1 MNRARAAAR
10 THKRVRARAVVP
22 GARVLVTR
30 RCHDRR
36 FFLSPFGDP
45 RKGHT
50 AEQTTNFYGYTL
62 ARAALKYGTQIHAAC
77 QMGDHHHLSITDVLG
92 NRPNF
97 KNSVHGN
104 LARGL
109 NGRFGRFD
117 TVWSGGG
124 SCDTVAPSDHQ
135 SLDDLAYTDCNPVT
149 SGLVKWAHLWPG
161 FTTYGWRFGETR
173 TFKRPDW
180 YYDPENPDN
189 DETITL
195 TRVRPPV
202 FLELSD
208 DELFDKLMAR
218 CMEIQRAKQ
227 DEYDAQNRRFMG
239 VKKLA
244 KTKWWKRA
252 KSWEDRF
259 TQIPTVAASDRSKR
273 IAQLKRDAKWR
284 AEYAEQRENLRA
296 GQPTKLPY
304 GAYLLP
310 RIYGVPMAKPP

>member
-1 MNRARAAAR
+1 MNRARAAGR
-10 THKRVRARAVVP
+10 THERVRARAVVP

-36 FFLSPFGDP
+36 FFLSPFGAP

-50 AEQTTNFYGYTL
+50 AEQTTDFYGYTL
-62 ARAALKYGTQIHAAC
+62 ARAALKYGPQIHAAC
-77 QMGDHHHLSITDVLG
+77 QMGNHHHLSITDVLR

-109 NGRFGRFD
+109 NGRFD
-117 TVWSGGG
+117 
-124 SCDTVAPSDHQ
+124 DTVAPSDNE
-135 SLDDLAYTDCNPVT
+135 SLDDLAYADCNHVT
-149 SGLVKWAHLWPG
+149 SGLVKWAHSWPG
-161 FTTYGWRFGETR
+161 FTTYGWRFCETR

-180 YYDPENPDN
+180 HFDPDDPE
-189 DETITL
+189 TLTL
-195 TRVRPPV
+195 TRARPPI

-218 CMEIQRAKQ
+218 CIELQHAKQ
-227 DEYDAQNRRFMG
+227 DECDAQNRRFMG
-239 VKKLA
+239 LKKLA

-259 TQIPTVAASDRSKR
+259 TQIPTVAASNKGKR
-273 IAQLKRDAKWR
+273 IPQLKRDAKWR
-284 AEYAEQRENLRA
+284 AEYAEQRENLKA
-296 GQPTKLPY
+296 GRPTKLPY
-304 GAYLLP
+304 GAY
-310 RIYGVPMAKPP
+310 

>member
-1 MNRARAAAR
+1 M
-10 THKRVRARAVVP
+10 
-22 GARVLVTR
+22 
-30 RCHDRR
+30 
-36 FFLSPFGDP
+36 FLSPFGDP

-50 AEQTTNFYGYTL
+50 AEQTKNFFGYTL
-62 ARAALKYGTQIHAAC
+62 ARAVHKYGVELHAGS
-77 QMGDHHHLSITDVLG
+77 QMGNHLHLSITDVLA

-97 KNSVHGN
+97 KNSLHSN

-109 NGRFGRFD
+109 NARFGRFD
-117 TVWSGGG
+117 SVWSGNG
-124 SCDTVAPSDHQ
+124 SCDTVAPSDHEA
-135 SLDDLAYTDCNPVT
+135 LDDLAYSDCNPVT

-189 DETITL
+189 PEFITL
-195 TRVRPPV
+195 TRVRPAI
-202 FLELSD
+202 FLELTD

-218 CMEIQRAKQ
+218 CMEVQRAKQ
-227 DEYDAQNRRFMG
+227 AEYTADNRRFAG
-239 VKKLA
+239 IKKLA

-259 TQIPTVAASDRSKR
+259 TEIPTVAASDKEKR

-284 AEYAEQRENLRA
+284 AEYAEERENLEA
-296 GQPTKLPY
+296 GRPAKLPY
-304 GAYLLP
+304 GAYFLP
-310 RIYGVPMAKPP
+310 RVYGVPVAKPP